1 MRRARVS
8 HRVCV
13 CSYRPAPIHS
23 PRTTTMALDQLSLL
37 HLHWSLPYTV
47 PHKESVERD
56 KSVCGRR
63 LPPLPKAAPSTLTR
77 LRVNKLELE
86 MDSDSHWPGLPS
98 HCDAHSGRYWYPARI
113 SEKIPRLRLPVQCTA

>member
-47 PHKESVERD
+47 PDKESVESD
-56 KSVCGRR
+56 KSICGRR
-63 LPPLPKAAPSTLTR
+63 LPPLPEPAPCTQTQ
-77 LRVNKLELE
+77 LRVLIKKLEKEL
-86 MDSDSHWPGLPS
+86 DPNS
-98 HCDAHSGRYWYPARI
+98 
-113 SEKIPRLRLPVQCTA
+113 

>member
-1 MRRARVS
+1 MVAHAAS
-8 HRVCV
+8 
-13 CSYRPAPIHS
+13 RPTTS
-23 PRTTTMALDQLSLL
+23 SNRTTTIALTVTLTLVV
-37 HLHWSLPYTV
+37 TV
-47 PHKESVERD
+47 PDKDSVESD

-86 MDSDSHWPGLPS
+86 LDPDSHWPGLPS